1 MGLRAWDSDP
11 REAPLTH
18 KPRDPVPRPR
28 AVNHTQEPALFR
40 RHSFGL
46 APAGAQAAEAEF
58 SKPVTVS
65 FLYQNQ
71 PR

>member
-1 MGLRAWDSDP
+1 MGLRARDSDP

-28 AVNHTQEPALFR
+28 AVNHTQEPAFFH

-46 APAGAQAAEAEF
+46 APAGPRPQ
-58 SKPVTVS
+58 KPN
-65 FLYQNQ
+65 LANQ
-71 PR
+71 SQ